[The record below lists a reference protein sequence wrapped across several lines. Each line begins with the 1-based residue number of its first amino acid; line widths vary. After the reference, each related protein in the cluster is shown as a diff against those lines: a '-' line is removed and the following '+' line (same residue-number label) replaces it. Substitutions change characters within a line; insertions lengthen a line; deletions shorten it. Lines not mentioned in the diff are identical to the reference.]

1 MGRRKM
7 SDVEKV
13 CAKIKRLEVEIERL
27 KKILAEKEAE
37 AEVRPSATEC
47 APDCACSKCVNKE

>member
-13 CAKIKRLEVEIERL
+13 CAKLKRLEVEIDRL
-27 KKILAEKEAE
+27 KKILAEKE

-47 APDCACSKCVNKE
+47 APDCTCSKCANKE